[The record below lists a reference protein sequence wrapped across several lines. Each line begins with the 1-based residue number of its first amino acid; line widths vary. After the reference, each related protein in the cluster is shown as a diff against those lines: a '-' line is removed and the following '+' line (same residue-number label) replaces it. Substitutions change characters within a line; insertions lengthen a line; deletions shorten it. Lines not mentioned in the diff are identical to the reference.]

1 MVESAIVGVDLGGTK
16 VTAGRVTNGVVGK
29 RFSRE
34 ISAGDREEVVLAE
47 VIGAIEEVID
57 DSVVAIG
64 CGVPSIVEVK
74 TGVVLDVENIPSWRR
89 VPLKDQLEQR
99 FAVTATVNNDAN
111 AFVVGEHVFG
121 SGRGLRNLVGLTLG
135 TGLGAGVIIDGRLC
149 CGSSCGVGE
158 IGRIPYKSS
167 TVEAHCSGQLFREQ
181 YGEAGEV
188 MYERAIAGD
197 APARASFDHF
207 GRELANAVMIA
218 VYAYDPEAIILG
230 GSISSAFDLFTESLQ
245 AELGSPANRA
255 MTKGLVVERSR
266 LGDAAVLG
274 AAALCFSDGNPGEK

>member
-1 MVESAIVGVDLGGTK
+1 MAESAIVGVDLGGTK
-16 VTAGRVTNGVVGK
+16 VTAGRVVDGVVGQ
-29 RFSRE
+29 RFSRR
-34 ISAGDREEVVLAE
+34 ISADEREEVVLAE
-47 VIGAIEEVID
+47 VIGTIEEVVD

-64 CGVPSIVEVK
+64 CGVPSIVEVE

-89 VPLKDQLEQR
+89 VPLKDRLEQR
-99 FAVTATVNNDAN
+99 FGVTATVNNDAN

-135 TGLGAGVIIDGRLC
+135 TGLGAGVIIDGKLC

-188 MYERAIAGD
+188 MYQRAMAGD

-230 GSISSAFDLFTESLQ
+230 GSISRAFDLFAESLA
-245 AELGSPANRA
+245 AELRNPVNRA
-255 MTKGLVVERSR
+255 MTEGLVVERS
-266 LGDAAVLG
+266 LLDDAAVLG
-274 AAALCFSDGNPGEK
+274 AAALCVDSGGKKER